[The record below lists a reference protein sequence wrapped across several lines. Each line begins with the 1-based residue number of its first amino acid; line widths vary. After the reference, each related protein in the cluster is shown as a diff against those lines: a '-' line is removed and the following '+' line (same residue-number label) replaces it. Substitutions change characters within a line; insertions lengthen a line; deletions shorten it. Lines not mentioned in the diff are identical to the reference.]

1 MAAKIDVAETAT
13 SLNQLLC
20 QLEQEGEILLTRQ
33 GEPIARI
40 LPIPKTKHSLRSRSD
55 LRSAQTKSQASSL
68 DTLQMLRKEARY

>member
-1 MAAKIDVAETAT
+1 MPAEIDVAKTAT

-40 LPIPKTKHSLRSRSD
+40 LPIPKTKHPLRSRSD
-55 LRSAQTKSQASSL
+55 LRSAQTKSQTSSL
-68 DTLQMLRKEARY
+68 DTLQTLRKEARY